1 MRSGGNEN
9 YRDQQSEVH
18 KADIIPFMERNATNA
33 KT

>member
-9 YRDQQSEVH
+9 YRDQQSEMQ
-18 KADIIPFMERNATNA
+18 KTDIIPFMERNATNA